1 MSSRADRTRR
11 ADGIPDRIARNATI
25 VALAIIAAFITV
37 TAIMV
42 APSGALPAAAGV
54 KSAMSPYFTQRW
66 TLFAPNVLKSNYYI
80 EVQAGWAGT
89 DGERR
94 VSHWIGLTDLE
105 HAFTGAGLAR
115 PRISMLS
122 WNAARTY
129 RERYLEL
136 DEEQREYV
144 RTTFIEGD
152 GDSGFLARDAV
163 VIADELSDGKDN
175 RSDVIRF
182 LRVDHMFRTHMTN
195 FTTAY
200 LGRDVDRIRWRVT
213 ITRAN
218 DFAHR
223 YDDAQQF
230 TDTVTTYGWRQA
242 RATVRP
248 DVEAAYLDVIDRYDP
263 ERTLVRETE

>member
-1 MSSRADRTRR
+1 MSTRADRTT
-11 ADGIPDRIARNATI
+11 DRVARNATI
-25 VALAIIAAFITV
+25 GALAIIVAFITV

-42 APSGALPAAAGV
+42 APSGALPAASGM

-80 EVQAGWAGT
+80 EVQAGWSDA
-89 DGERR
+89 DGGRR
-94 VSHWIGLTDLE
+94 TSDWIGLTDLE

-129 RERYLEL
+129 RERYLAL
-136 DEEQREYV
+136 DEDQREYT
-144 RTTFIEGD
+144 RTSFIESD
-152 GDSGFLARDAV
+152 GDDGFEARDPV
-163 VIADELSDGKDN
+163 VIADELSEGKDN

-182 LRVDHMFRTHMTN
+182 LRVDHMFRTHVTN

-223 YDDAQQF
+223 HDETQQF

-242 RATVRP
+242 RRTVRP
-248 DVEAAYLDVIDRYDP
+248 DVEAAYLDVIERYDP
-263 ERTLVRETE
+263 ERSLVTMGE